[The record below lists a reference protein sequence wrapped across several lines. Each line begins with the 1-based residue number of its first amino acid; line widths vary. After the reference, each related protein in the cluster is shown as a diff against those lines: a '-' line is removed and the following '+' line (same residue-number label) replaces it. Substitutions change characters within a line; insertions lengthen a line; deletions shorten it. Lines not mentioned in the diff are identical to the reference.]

1 MLFVHIE
8 FNECFFGRLTAVAI
22 KWQSYTS
29 QRLWFALLLQ
39 LVLWL
44 THAKE
49 SIDHFEI
56 PYKNIGGKEG
66 CCQIQPCHFQG
77 SLFSPRCNVLKYAW
91 GILFATALRW
101 DKRLTTK
108 RTCGHVRY
116 TGFQILVKRSRKQT
130 QDSKTGFITT
140 SAPLNFKRL
149 ALNFGLRYP
158 KLCFS
163 FRIMCF
169 NSLCPILLLFRRC
182 LLLFFFFWFF
192 ILYFSLRLPSAKKN
206 IANHGY
212 YWNVG

>member
-8 FNECFFGRLTAVAI
+8 FNECFFGRLTTVAI

-49 SIDHFEI
+49 GIDHFEI
-56 PYKNIGGKEG
+56 RYKNIGGKEG

-91 GILFATALRW
+91 GILFATVLRW
-101 DKRLTTK
+101 DKRFTTK

-116 TGFQILVKRSRKQT
+116 TRFQILVKRSRKQT
-130 QDSKTGFITT
+130 LDSKTGFITT

-149 ALNFGLRYP
+149 ALNLVYGTLSYASPFGL
-158 KLCFS
+158 
-163 FRIMCF
+163 CF
-169 NSLCPILLLFRRC
+169 NSLCPILLLFSS
-182 LLLFFFFWFF
+182 LLFAIFFWFF

-206 IANHGY
+206 IANHRY

>member
-101 DKRLTTK
+101 DKRLTTR
-108 RTCGHVRY
+108 RTCGYVRY

-130 QDSKTGFITT
+130 LDSKTGFITT

-149 ALNFGLRYP
+149 ALNLVNGTLSYASPFGLCVLIRFVQF
-158 KLCFS
+158 CS
-163 FRIMCF
+163 F
-169 NSLCPILLLFRRC
+169 FRRC
-182 LLLFFFFWFF
+182 LLLFCFWFF
-192 ILYFSLRLPSAKKN
+192 ILYFSLRLSSAKKT
-206 IANHGY
+206 
-212 YWNVG
+212 